1 MPVRRTT
8 TDPDVGRALAFLG
21 ATRSACADRT
31 DLIPFGRVLNTPT
44 LPLVWSLNAVE
55 VHAEAGAAP
64 PVAELGD
71 HLPRVPRPSIFF
83 HHPGPDVAGW
93 QRENELLMLQARP
106 PQPPPPDRVRTGT
119 REEILALQHSW
130 VVEDYARHGAEAVE
144 QLMTYMERQWEVHP
158 TRAFVAPDASAMTLL
173 WSDGETA
180 QVEDV
185 YTRPD
190 ARGRGHARA
199 LVSHAAA
206 LAAAEGHVT
215 VFLVADDDDTP
226 KALYER
232 LGFAPTHR
240 QVRFVAPAQPS

>member
-1 MPVRRTT
+1 MPPTT
-8 TDPDVGRALAFLG
+8 TDSVAHALAFLG
-21 ATRSACADRT
+21 VTRAACADGVEPT
-31 DLIPFGRVLNTPT
+31 WFGRVVRTPS

-55 VHAEAGAAP
+55 VHAEADAAP
-64 PVAELGD
+64 PLAELGA
-71 HLPRVPRPSIFF
+71 HLPPVPRPSVLFE
-83 HHPGPDVAGW
+83 HPAGGLPPW
-93 QRENELLMLQARP
+93 ERENELIMLLAEP
-106 PQPPPPDRVRTGT
+106 PQPPPRDRVRAGS
-119 REEILALQHSW
+119 REEILGLQHSW
-130 VVEDYARHGAEAVE
+130 VVEDFASQGADAVE
-144 QLMTYMERQWEVHP
+144 QLVTYMERQWEARP

-185 YTRPD
+185 YTRPE

-199 LVSHAAA
+199 LVSHTAA
-206 LAAAEGHVT
+206 LAAAQGHTT

-240 QVRFVAPAQPS
+240 LVRCVAPAQAS